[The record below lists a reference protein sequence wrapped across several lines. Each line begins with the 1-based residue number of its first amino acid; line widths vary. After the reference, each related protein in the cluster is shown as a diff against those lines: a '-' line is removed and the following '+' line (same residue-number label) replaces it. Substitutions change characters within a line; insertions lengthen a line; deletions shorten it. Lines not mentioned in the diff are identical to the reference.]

1 MSAGR
6 AAAASPDRLSPPFD
20 AQAFRD
26 ATGVSR
32 ETLDRLTAYAD
43 LLRRWQRAINLVG
56 RATMPDLWRRHMYD
70 SAQLL
75 PLAAADRGPW
85 LDLGSGAGFPGLV
98 LAIMGARDVHLVE
111 SDARKAA
118 FLREVARIT
127 GTAISLHVAR
137 IEEVAPFPAAVVTAR
152 ALAPLPR
159 LLDLAAP
166 FFASD
171 TVVLFPKGQDVEI
184 ELTEAAKCWNM
195 RVERQP
201 SLTDPSGV
209 LLRLTE
215 VSRAGS

>member
-6 AAAASPDRLSPPFD
+6 TGAASPDRLSAFD
-20 AQAFRD
+20 SKAFQD

-43 LLRRWQRAINLVG
+43 LLRKWQRAINLVG
-56 RATMPDLWRRHMYD
+56 RATLPDLWRRHIYD

-75 PLAAADRGPW
+75 PLAPADSGPW

-98 LAIMGARDVHLVE
+98 LAIMGAKDVHLVE

-118 FLREVARIT
+118 FLREAARIT
-127 GTAISLHVAR
+127 ATDVTLHTAR
-137 IEEVAPFPAAVVTAR
+137 IEHLAPFSAAVVTAR

-166 FFASD
+166 FLTPSSVA
-171 TVVLFPKGQDVEI
+171 LFLKGQDVEI
-184 ELTEAAKCWNM
+184 ELTEAAKCWSM
-195 RVERQP
+195 RAERQP
-201 SLTDPSGV
+201 SLTDSSGV
-209 LLRLTE
+209 VLRLTE
-215 VSRAGS
+215 VSRA